1 MGRGL
6 RLEWVAGLCVALALP
21 TFGFSAAISQKL
33 ATETSLTAETHDTAG
48 GTQATISV
56 SVMGNDGQPA
66 TGAAILLDDGKE
78 IAGVAVDAT
87 GHASATLTLAPGDH
101 TITATYSGDST
112 HLTSISQVTPVRA
125 VTGAAFNFTVS
136 VSPASL
142 SLTAGQ
148 SGTVT
153 ASVTPV
159 NASSL
164 TAPMFVTLSC
174 SGLPDQSA
182 CTFTPENIEIL
193 PNETA
198 PINSTMV
205 LATSAG
211 IAATAGLKPQSQPG
225 RPVHQPIA
233 WAVLLPGV
241 FGFAGLAF
249 GARRRRWMQRL
260 FLLALVGFVSVL
272 GATACSPQYDYYH
285 HGPPHN
291 LPTPSGTYQVSVT
304 AQSSNGVTAIT
315 NSTPLALT
323 VK

>member
-66 TGAAILLDDGKE
+66 TGAAILQDDGKE

-125 VTGAAFNFTVS
+125 ATGAAFNFTVS

>member
-6 RLEWVAGLCVALALP
+6 RLERVAGLCVAMALP
-21 TFGFSAAISQKL
+21 TLGFSAVSPQKL
-33 ATETSLTAETHDTAG
+33 ATDTTLTAETHDTAA
-48 GTQATISV
+48 GTQAVIAVNVT
-56 SVMGNDGQPA
+56 GADGQA
-66 TGAAILLDDGKE
+66 ASGAVVVKDAGKPL
-78 IAGVAVDAT
+78 AGLVLNAA
-87 GHASATLTLAPGDH
+87 GQASATLALAPGDH
-101 TITATYSGDST
+101 TLTATYAGDSQ
-112 HLTSISQVTPVRA
+112 HLNSSSQVTPVRA
-125 VTGAAFNFTVS
+125 ATGATFNFTIS
-136 VSPASL
+136 VAPASL

-148 SGTVT
+148 SGAVT

-159 NASSL
+159 NASTL

-198 PINSTMV
+198 SITSSMV

-211 IAATAGLKPQSQPG
+211 IAATAKLAPQSQPRHAG
-225 RPVHQPIA
+225 AQPVA
-233 WAVLLPGV
+233 WAVMLPGV
-241 FGFAGLAF
+241 LGLAGLAF
-249 GARRRRWMQRL
+249 GTRRRRWLHRL
-260 FLLALVGFVSVL
+260 SLIALVGFVSVL

-304 AQSSNGVTAIT
+304 AQSNNGVTAIT
-315 NSTPLALT
+315 NSTNLALT

>member
-6 RLEWVAGLCVALALP
+6 RLERVAGLCVAMALP
-21 TFGFSAAISQKL
+21 TLGFAAVSPQKL
-33 ATETSLTAETHDTAG
+33 ATETRLTAETHDTAA
-48 GTQATISV
+48 GTQAVISV
-56 SVMGNDGQPA
+56 NVTGADGQAPS
-66 TGAAILLDDGKE
+66 GAVVVQD
-78 IAGVAVDAT
+78 AGNPVAGLVLNTA
-87 GHASATLTLAPGDH
+87 GEAQATLALAPGDH
-101 TITATYSGDST
+101 TLTAAYEGDNL
-112 HLTSISQVTPVRA
+112 HQISSSSVTPVRA
-125 VTGAAFNFTVS
+125 ATGAAFNFTVT
-136 VSPASL
+136 VAPASL

-153 ASVTPV
+153 ASITPV
-159 NASSL
+159 NAATL

-182 CTFTPENIEIL
+182 CTFTPQNVEIL

-198 PINSTMV
+198 PIASTMV

-211 IAATAGLKPQSQPG
+211 IAATAKLAPQNQPRHSG
-225 RPVHQPIA
+225 AQPIA
-233 WAVLLPGV
+233 WAVMLPGV
-241 FGFAGLAF
+241 LGLAGIAF
-249 GARRRRWMQRL
+249 GTRRRRWLHRL
-260 FLLALVGFVSVL
+260 SLIALVGFVSVL

-304 AQSSNGVTAIT
+304 AQSNNGITAIT
-315 NSTPLALT
+315 NSTNLALT